1 MNIDPVC
8 NAALDPHRAA
18 ARVEYAGQSY
28 WFCSEACHKAF
39 TREPHRYVRDVRA
52 EPAKSTAS
60 AETSFDGNEA

>member
-28 WFCSEACHKAF
+28 WFCSEPCHKAF
-39 TREPHRYVRDVRA
+39 TREPHRYVCA
-52 EPAKSTAS
+52 ERAKSTAS
-60 AETSFDGNEA
+60 AETSFGYPWQ